1 MKDLYLLDD
10 AIVSHLGFSTEENLE
25 SVSRNIRG
33 LKLHKYKSLPRG
45 ELYAGI
51 IETEL
56 LRAAFVKIGA
66 PEKFT
71 KLEQMMLLAVHK
83 VIAANPALNITETV
97 LIISTTKGNI
107 DVLGESSAFPK
118 NRIYLTELAK
128 LIKNFFG
135 FTIEPVV
142 VSNACVS
149 GGLALAV
156 AKRLMKAGKFE
167 QAIVVGGDLVS
178 DFVVSGFNSFLA
190 ISDEPCKPFSADRKG
205 ISLGEAAA
213 AVLVTNKRPAGVP
226 VISLI
231 GEALANDANHISGPS
246 RTGEGLV
253 RSMKNAF
260 KQTKISAQEI
270 DYVSAHGTATLFND
284 EMEAIAFN
292 RLGLNEVPLNSFKGY
307 YGHTLGASALLES
320 ILTKHSMLQNR
331 LFTSLNYGV
340 HGVSKPLHI
349 IKENR
354 KSTLNY
360 ALKTASGFGG
370 CNLALIFKKEEN
382 GI

>member
-10 AIVSHLGFSTEENLE
+10 AIVSPFGISTEENLE
-25 SVSRNIRG
+25 AVSRNIPG
-33 LKLHKYKSLPRG
+33 LKLHKYKSLPKG

-51 IETEL
+51 IETDL
-56 LRAAFVKIGA
+56 LREAFIKIGA

-83 VIAANPALNITETV
+83 VIAANPGLNITDTA

-107 DVLGESSAFPK
+107 DVLRESSPFPK

-128 LIKNFFG
+128 VIKNFFG
-135 FTIEPVV
+135 FTTEPVV

-205 ISLGEAAA
+205 ISLGEAAV

-231 GEALANDANHISGPS
+231 GEASANDANHISGPS

-253 RSMKNAF
+253 RSMENAF
-260 KQTKISAQEI
+260 KQTEISVQEI
-270 DYVSAHGTATLFND
+270 DYISAHGTATLFND

-331 LFTSLNYGV
+331 LFTSLNYSA

-349 IKENR
+349 INENR
-354 KSTLNY
+354 KSALNY